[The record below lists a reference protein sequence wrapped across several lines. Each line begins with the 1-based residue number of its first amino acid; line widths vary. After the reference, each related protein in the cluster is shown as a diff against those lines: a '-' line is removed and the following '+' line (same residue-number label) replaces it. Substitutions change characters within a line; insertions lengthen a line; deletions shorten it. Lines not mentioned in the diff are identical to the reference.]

1 MHRQYIDVLNLAK
14 LKPNLIFSLTHLLV
28 TKKVILQNY
37 DNITSSTPRGNLVS
51 SCLAQAIAAKFFSWS
66 LESSSI
72 SSTSGLRVSIIIFS
86 NFTTLLIM
94 YMASSMSIAQPIKPI
109 NSNTLRHWC
118 GCSALVTVLFPSA
131 GTSSSPINCH
141 REEVKVLCQSKEVDN
156 LLCQLRPLQVQRLI
170 IGLFQKELQNIITI
184 EGKYKHTKINS
195 LILHLERGV
204 LRSILMNK
212 SSFPNLG
219 ASTIIPYSTQRHLQP
234 KK

>member
-1 MHRQYIDVLNLAK
+1 MDIWETFPGIWFFLLILQYQFALHIYNLITFTDVQNNTYHQNQNAQHDVHHQYIDVLNLAK

-72 SSTSGLRVSIIIFS
+72 SSTSGLHVSIIIFS

-118 GCSALVTVLFPSA
+118 GCSALTTVLFPSA

-141 REEVKVLCQSKEVDN
+141 REEVKVLC
-156 LLCQLRPLQVQRLI
+156 
-170 IGLFQKELQNIITI
+170 
-184 EGKYKHTKINS
+184 
-195 LILHLERGV
+195 
-204 LRSILMNK
+204 
-212 SSFPNLG
+212 
-219 ASTIIPYSTQRHLQP
+219 
-234 KK
+234 